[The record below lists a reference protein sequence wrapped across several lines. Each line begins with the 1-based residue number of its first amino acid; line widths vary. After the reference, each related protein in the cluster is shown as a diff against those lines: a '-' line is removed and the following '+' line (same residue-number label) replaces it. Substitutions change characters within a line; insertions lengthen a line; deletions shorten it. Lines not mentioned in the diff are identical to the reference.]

1 YDRNGA
7 RVEDGSAFHPGGRG
21 SDLATHLKGGLPKG
35 TYTATYRVISADGH
49 PVSGGLVFSIG
60 KASATAGKTV
70 SQLLAERSNT
80 GEVTQTAFAVVRGLQ
95 YLSIAVAIGAVFYLL
110 AIWIPALASV
120 AGGDRR
126 WQ

>member
-60 KASATAGKTV
+60 KASAGAGASV
-70 SQLLAERSNT
+70 SQLLQERSNA
-80 GEVTQTAFAVVRGLQ
+80 GWATQVGFGIVRALQ
-95 YLSIAVAIGAVFYLL
+95 YISIAIAIGAVFFIL
-110 AIWIPALASV
+110 A
-120 AGGDRR
+120 
-126 WQ
+126 